1 MRKDSVRGVLSVLLA
16 AASVSAW
23 AAGAGDEVVAKQA
36 VETPVAQP
44 VVAEAAAVPTVAK
57 LSLISSGEQ
66 MMVDY
71 GTSGSAEECKDF
83 TPAGKV
89 YDATTLREK
98 LLPFISKMVERSRR
112 MTGVLPKVE
121 KTLTAGA
128 PVWVQ
133 AYADWPAEHG
143 LRAGSCGP
151 LTLQLT
157 PEAGKKY
164 QVEFHFLG
172 ENKCKQML
180 FDVTDPAA
188 KQEIEAPVTAAC
200 AAPKKSLFGLF

>member
-1 MRKDSVRGVLSVLLA
+1 MRRVVSVLLA
-16 AASVSAW
+16 AASVQAW
-23 AAGAGDEVVAKQA
+23 AARAGDEVVAAA
-36 VETPVAQP
+36 VETPVAAP
-44 VVAEAAAVPTVAK
+44 AAAPAAVPPAAVPPVAR
-57 LSLISSGEQ
+57 LSLVSSGEQ
-66 MMVDY
+66 MVVEY
-71 GTSGSAEECKDF
+71 GTSLSTEECKDF

-112 MTGVLPKVE
+112 MTGVLPEVE
-121 KTLTAGA
+121 KTLGAGE

-133 AYADWPAEHG
+133 SYANWPAEHG
-143 LRAGSCGP
+143 LRAGACGP

-164 QVEFHFLG
+164 QVEFRFLG
-172 ENKCKQML
+172 DNTCKQVL

-188 KQEIEAPVTAAC
+188 KTEVVPPATASC

>member
-1 MRKDSVRGVLSVLLA
+1 MRSGLSILLA
-16 AASVSAW
+16 LASVH
-23 AAGAGDEVVAKQA
+23 AGAAQAGDAVVAPA
-36 VETPVAQP
+36 VADAPAAQP
-44 VVAEAAAVPTVAK
+44 AGAQAAPAAPVAK
-57 LSLISSGEQ
+57 LSLVSSGEQ
-66 MMVDY
+66 MVVEY
-71 GTSGSAEECKDF
+71 GTSVSAEACKDF

-112 MTGVLPKVE
+112 MTGVLPAVE
-121 KTLTAGA
+121 TTLSAGE

-133 AYADWPAEHG
+133 SYADWPAEHG

-164 QVEFHFLG
+164 QVEFRFLG
-172 ENKCKQML
+172 DNKCRQVL
-180 FDVTDPAA
+180 LDVTDPAA

>member
-1 MRKDSVRGVLSVLLA
+1 MRKNSVRGVLSVLLA
-16 AASVSAW
+16 AAGAS
-23 AAGAGDEVVAKQA
+23 AGASQASDEVVTAPV
-36 VETPVAQP
+36 VETAAAAPA
-44 VVAEAAAVPTVAK
+44 VAEAAAAPVVAK
-57 LSLISSGEQ
+57 LSLVSSGEQ
-66 MMVDY
+66 MVVEY

-112 MTGVLPKVE
+112 MTGVLPEVE
-121 KTLTAGA
+121 KTLTAGE

-164 QVEFHFLG
+164 QVEFRFLG
-172 ENKCKQML
+172 DNKCRQVL
-180 FDVTDPAA
+180 LDVTDSAA
-188 KQEIEAPVTAAC
+188 KQEIAAPVTASC

>member
-1 MRKDSVRGVLSVLLA
+1 MQNQCMRRVVSVLLA
-16 AASVSAW
+16 AASVQAW
-23 AAGAGDEVVAKQA
+23 AAQAGDEVAA
-36 VETPVAQP
+36 APTVETPVAAP
-44 VVAEAAAVPTVAK
+44 AVAPSVAK
-57 LSLISSGEQ
+57 LSLVSSGEQ
-66 MMVDY
+66 MVVEY
-71 GTSGSAEECKDF
+71 GTSLSTEECKDF

-112 MTGVLPKVE
+112 MTGVLPEVE
-121 KTLTAGA
+121 KTLGAGE

-133 AYADWPAEHG
+133 SYADWPAEHG

-164 QVEFHFLG
+164 QVEFRFLG
-172 ENKCKQML
+172 DNKCKQVL
-180 FDVTDPAA
+180 LDVTDPAA
-188 KQEIEAPVTAAC
+188 RQEIAPSVTAAC

>member
-1 MRKDSVRGVLSVLLA
+1 MLSVLLA
-16 AASVSAW
+16 AASVH
-23 AAGAGDEVVAKQA
+23 AGATQAVDEVVAKPA
-36 VETPVAQP
+36 VEAPAEAP
-44 VVAEAAAVPTVAK
+44 VVPRPAALPAVAK
-57 LSLISSGEQ
+57 LSLVSSGEQ
-66 MMVDY
+66 MVVDY
-71 GTSGSAEECKDF
+71 GTSSSAEECKDF

-98 LLPFISKMVERSRR
+98 LLPFIANMVERSRR
-112 MTGVLPKVE
+112 MTGVLPAVE
-121 KTLTAGA
+121 TTLSAGE

-164 QVEFHFLG
+164 QVEFRFLG
-172 ENKCKQML
+172 DNKCRQVL
-180 FDVTDPAA
+180 LDVTDPAA
-188 KQEIEAPVTAAC
+188 RQEIAAPVTAAC